1 MVRST
6 KKSMLKIRETFS
18 DTDSRKIMESLK
30 RLKKEK
36 TVITWYKKRSSKVK
50 KSAQMQDILD
60 NGIGKM

>member
-1 MVRST
+1 
-6 KKSMLKIRETFS
+6 MLKIRETFS